1 MYWTFNAQSKSTLGE
16 KNGMIWD
23 PTFCNKKDYCIIVVK
38 KHRTIWGPYILTER
52 LIGIAVTEA

>member
-1 MYWTFNAQSKSTLGE
+1 MPKANQPEE

-52 LIGIAVTEA
+52 LIGIVVTEA